1 MVDFCE
7 GPHIH
12 NLYQLTN
19 HLVSEERLYK
29 VLANQKQNWPP
40 MFLLDKEDMIDFC
53 RGSHIQNLC
62 QLINHL
68 DYFKDSANQK
78 PELPIMAMFFV
89 SCEDFF
95 HPVMSAKIL
104 KI

>member
-29 VLANQKQNWPP
+29 VLANQKQNCPP
-40 MFLLDKEDMIDFC
+40 MFLLDKEDMIYFC
-53 RGSHIQNLC
+53 RGPHIQNLY

-78 PELPIMAMFFV
+78 PEHYGHVFCQL
-89 SCEDFF
+89 
-95 HPVMSAKIL
+95 
-104 KI
+104 